1 MEKPS
6 LLWLSLMND
15 TAQKTEEIL
24 NRILHFFLF
33 IFFFGVRKRHCKW
46 FEYLIDDDIDNS
58 LPWKK
63 LLFLLI
69 IENTP
74 VDRT

>member
-24 NRILHFFLF
+24 NRIL
-33 IFFFGVRKRHCKW
+33 FFFFFAVHKRHCKW

-58 LPWKK
+58 LPRKK

>member
-24 NRILHFFLF
+24 NRIFFFFLQC
-33 IFFFGVRKRHCKW
+33 INVTVSD
-46 FEYLIDDDIDNS
+46 LNI
-58 LPWKK
+58 
-63 LLFLLI
+63 
-69 IENTP
+69 
-74 VDRT
+74 

>member
-33 IFFFGVRKRHCKW
+33 IFFFLECVNVTVSD
-46 FEYLIDDDIDNS
+46 LNI
-58 LPWKK
+58 
-63 LLFLLI
+63 
-69 IENTP
+69 
-74 VDRT
+74 